1 MFQSGYEIA
10 DQGVEQNEQWLGRC
24 TISLLRHEEYLTYL
38 RICDPVS
45 SLEWDA
51 ARAPL
56 ACPVACQRLERDYRI
71 PLDPEWAVIPI
82 AFIHT
87 VEGPMVIYPRSI
99 NARDA
104 FADSKPS
111 LPRFLQLAVGA
122 AYALASS
129 HAAGVIH
136 GNLTPDH
143 ITLDEQGV
151 RLNFF
156 KSLDTKAL
164 MERGFSESQ
173 WPYLSPE
180 QLHSEYAIREVC
192 SDIYS
197 LGAILYEVLVQKLP
211 LEAESLVKWLHVHA
225 AVQPPAPSELNQQIP
240 RMLSRILLKCL
251 AKEPGDRYQRAE
263 TLAADLSFC
272 IEQLDGHGHIEEFEL
287 GLLDQSIQL
296 SRLTSLIGRK
306 GELNQLC
313 TSYEIALQTGQSGV
327 VVVSGLPGEGKSTL
341 IKHWLTV
348 ISPSYWAIGKSRS
361 LQREIPYAPFRQ
373 ILSSLAKVLSVKSFE
388 EVELF
393 KKKLNKK
400 LDGRGRFVVEL
411 CPAFESLLGPTN
423 EQAVASAYYAMIRAN
438 QTLLDVLEVFASMG
452 QPLVLFFDD
461 LQWADDSTLS
471 LLKTFLAA
479 APANVLLVMAH
490 RTAAASRLTASD
502 GLLCPANLLS
512 FENAHTIVLTPFTVE
527 AVGQLLAERLR
538 MSTGEVSEIA
548 SLVHFK
554 TAGNPFFIVQILRA
568 LVDDKLMIFDGQK
581 RKWHWTLEDVARH
594 RYADNVADLM
604 VHRLNRLPVD
614 ERELMRL
621 ASCMG
626 ARADVLVL
634 RELCGLSTIAFTKV
648 LTTLVDSGLLMHKSS
663 ALIFPHDR
671 IQEAA
676 YSLTPLEA
684 RPALHGR
691 FASLMLKL
699 SGAGFTRVV
708 FEIANQIQWSVP
720 EHPFV
725 DQECEA
731 IGVLV
736 DAARQA
742 RNAGA
747 VKQASDY
754 LATADMLLGGDLRP
768 DLYSLA
774 FSVRWQATE
783 CSLLLADLD
792 QAEELIAECF
802 LYAGSA
808 LEQASTYR
816 LVATL
821 KTLRSDHEGAISA
834 ALDGLTLLGSP
845 LQRKPTEADQDEIYQ
860 RIRGLIGQRRI
871 ASLSALPRMDQPDI
885 EVAMEL
891 LSTLISSFFVHDGMG
906 FMHLAKMVEL
916 TLLHGTCPSS
926 CYGLAWF
933 GVMIASRYEE
943 YKDGHAFVQ
952 LAIDIG
958 GLRGYEAGRT
968 STLLAL
974 DQVSPWTMPLDFA
987 KQQALKAFD
996 LGSQGEDLVMACY
1009 AVTHLGADLFVM
1021 GEPLQTVLDE
1031 LDRGLTFI
1039 RKFGYLDVEL
1049 IVEAQRKFALNMQ
1062 SCELS
1067 NSISTEG
1074 QMPLPDELPGEDEVS
1089 APTQFWTLLY
1099 SGMSACLMGNA
1110 EFAIRQ
1116 FEAAA
1121 PSIWS
1126 VAAHINLSNY
1136 YLYYSLA
1143 LGHPQAL
1150 GDVEPKLALLVKHR
1164 RHFALWAKLNP
1175 STFRHK
1181 LLIIDGLIARLE
1193 KQDILAIRH
1202 FDHAAIAA
1210 TATGFVHEQAMANEQ
1225 LALTCIPTG
1234 LISGANLH
1242 LRIARDCYRL
1252 WGAHAK
1258 VYQMEREHSFLAIDP
1273 IQEQSRTTVQVQL
1286 DMEAGIGVAKAVS
1299 EEVHVDRLVETLM
1312 TQLILYAGADQGALV
1327 MVDGAVLKV
1336 AAHAKVEGGQVISSS
1351 ESLQT
1356 ALNDVP
1362 MSVLYA
1368 TVRSCKPLVI
1378 DDASRHCP
1386 SAHRSDFVNR
1396 DAKSV
1401 LCLPVIRQGNLL
1413 ALLYL
1418 ENRQISRLFD
1428 QKKLAML
1435 EVLGSQA
1442 AVSLH
1447 IARTY
1452 AHALE
1457 ESRLRANTE
1466 MELSSLQAELARSS
1480 HLAVLGELAAS
1491 IAHEIS
1497 QPLLSI
1503 MSNSSASLRWLK
1515 HETPYVEEAISGL
1528 EDIAEDSQRAAD
1540 ILRALRALAAQA
1552 PMQIA
1557 EISVDKI
1564 MRDVL
1569 RLLLPKL
1576 TASGI
1581 HVDLGLSATM
1591 LIPGDQVQIQQLLF
1605 NLISNAVDAMTPHRK
1620 EGRLLVIRTERVED
1634 WLQASIQDNGP
1645 GIPTEDQEKVFEAFF
1660 TTKGSGMGMGLA
1672 ICKSIVGAHKG
1683 CLEVDPSYSSG
1694 CRMRFRL
1701 PTCSVIGTAAE

>member
-1 MFQSGYEIA
+1 MFQSGYEIV
-10 DQGVEQNEQWLGRC
+10 DLGVEQNEKWLNQC
-24 TISLLRHEEYLTYL
+24 TLTLVRHEEYLTYL
-38 RICDPVS
+38 RIIDPVS
-45 SLEWDA
+45 SQEWDA

-56 ACPVACQRLERDYRI
+56 ACPIACQRLERDYRI
-71 PLDPEWAVIPI
+71 PLDPEWAVIPA
-82 AFIHT
+82 AFTHT
-87 VEGPMVIYPRSI
+87 VEGPMVIYPRVPTLRETFLGSE
-99 NARDA
+99 
-104 FADSKPS
+104 FS
-111 LPRFLQLAVGA
+111 LSRFLQLASGA
-122 AYALASS
+122 AYALAKS

-136 GNLTPDH
+136 GNLTPEH
-143 ITLDEQGV
+143 ITVDEQGV

-156 KSLDTKAL
+156 KSLDTTAL
-164 MERGFSESQ
+164 MERGFSELQ

-180 QLHSEYAIREVC
+180 QLHSEFAIREVC

-197 LGAILYEVLVQKLP
+197 LGAVLYEAIVQKLP
-211 LEAESLVKWLHVHA
+211 LEAQSLVQWLHVHA
-225 AVQPPAPSELNQQIP
+225 AVQPPAPCEMNPQIP
-240 RMLSRILLKCL
+240 DMLSRILLKCL
-251 AKEPGDRYQRAE
+251 AKEPGDRYQRAD

-272 IEQLDGHGHIEEFEL
+272 VEQLDKHGQIDEFEL
-287 GLLDQSIQL
+287 AMLDQSIQL
-296 SRLTSLIGRK
+296 SMLTTLIGRDD
-306 GELNQLC
+306 ELNQISA
-313 TSYEIALQTGQSGV
+313 SYVRVLESAQSNV

-341 IKHWLTV
+341 VRHWLSEA
-348 ISPSYWAIGKSRS
+348 SPTYWAIGKSRS
-361 LQREIPYAPFRQ
+361 LQREIPYAPFRR
-373 ILSSLAKVLSVKSFE
+373 ILASLAKVLSVQSFQE
-388 EVELF
+388 LELF
-393 KKKLNKK
+393 KEKLAKKQ
-400 LDGRGRFVVEL
+400 DGRGRLVVEL
-411 CPAFESLLGPTN
+411 CPAFENILGPTK
-423 EQAVASAYYAMIRAN
+423 ELAIVSADHATARAN

-461 LQWADDSTLS
+461 LQWGDDSTLS
-471 LLKTFLAA
+471 LLKAFLATP
-479 APANVLLVMAH
+479 PANVLLILAH
-490 RTAAASRLTASD
+490 RTAATSKLTAPS
-502 GLLCPANLLS
+502 GLLYQPNLLH
-512 FENAHTIVLTPFTVE
+512 FANAQNVVLSPFTVD
-527 AVGQLLAERLR
+527 AVAQLLAERLR
-538 MSTGEVSEIA
+538 MQVLDVSEIA
-548 SLVHFK
+548 NLVHFK

-568 LVDDKLMIFDGQK
+568 LVDDNLLVFDGQK
-581 RKWHWTLEDVARH
+581 RSWHWILEDVARH

-604 VHRLNRLPVD
+604 VHRLNRLPVA

-626 ARADVLVL
+626 ARADEFVL
-634 RELCGLSTIAFTKV
+634 RKLCGLTSIAFTKV
-648 LTTLVDSGLLMHKSS
+648 LGTLVDAGLLMHKSS

-671 IQEAA
+671 IHEAA
-676 YSLTPLEA
+676 YGLTPVEA
-684 RPALHGR
+684 RPALHGQV
-691 FASLMLKL
+691 ASLMLRL
-699 SGAGFTRVV
+699 CGAGFKSAV

-720 EHPFV
+720 DHLFL
-725 DQECEA
+725 DQEIEA
-731 IGVLV
+731 IGILV
-736 DAARQA
+736 DAAKQA

-754 LATADMLLGGDLRP
+754 LATADKLLGANQRCELHN
-768 DLYSLA
+768 LA

-783 CSLLLADLD
+783 CSLLLAALD
-792 QAEELIAECF
+792 RAEELIAECF
-802 LYAGSA
+802 FYAGSA
-808 LEQASTYR
+808 LERASTHR

-834 ALDGLTLLGSP
+834 ALAGLDLLESP
-845 LQRKPTEADQDEIYQ
+845 LTRKPTEADQDKLYRQ
-860 RIRGLIGQRRI
+860 IRKMIVHRPI
-871 ASLSALPRMDQPDI
+871 ASLTSLPRMERPDI

-891 LSTLISSFFVHDGMG
+891 LSTLISSFFVNDGMG

-916 TLLHGTCPSS
+916 TLLHGVCPSS

-933 GVMIASRYEE
+933 GVMIASRYEA
-943 YKDGHAFVQ
+943 YRDGHAFVQ
-952 LAIDIG
+952 LALDIG
-958 GLRGYEAGRT
+958 ELHGYEAGRT
-968 STLLAL
+968 SALLAL
-974 DQVSPWTMPLDFA
+974 DQVSPWTLPLDFA
-987 KQQALKAFD
+987 KQQARKAFD

-1021 GEPLQTVLDE
+1021 GEPLQSVLDE
-1031 LDRGLTFI
+1031 LEYGLLFI
-1039 RKFGYLDVEL
+1039 RKYGYFDVEL
-1049 IVEAQRKFALNMQ
+1049 IVQAQRKFAIEMQ
-1062 SCELS
+1062 TYQQSERVDGVAVVCLES
-1067 NSISTEG
+1067 GSQIADDIS
-1074 QMPLPDELPGEDEVS
+1074 P
-1089 APTQFWTLLY
+1089 PTRFWMLLY
-1099 SGMSACLMGNA
+1099 SGMAACLMGDA
-1110 EFAIRQ
+1110 EHAIEQ

-1121 PSIWS
+1121 PSLWS

-1143 LGHPQAL
+1143 LGHPQAK
-1150 GDVEPKLALLVKHR
+1150 GDVESKLAILANHR

-1210 TATGFVHEQAMANEQ
+1210 TATGFVHEQAIANEQ

-1258 VYQMEREHSFLAIDP
+1258 VEQMEREHSFLAIDP

-1312 TQLILYAGADQGALV
+1312 TQLIHYAGADQGALV

-1336 AAHAKVEGGQVISSS
+1336 AAYAKVEGGKVVSSS
-1351 ESLQT
+1351 K
-1356 ALNDVP
+1356 ALHTTLNELP

-1378 DDASRHCP
+1378 DDASRQCP
-1386 SAHRSDFVNR
+1386 EAHRSDFVNR
-1396 DAKSV
+1396 ESKSV

-1418 ENRQISRLFD
+1418 ENAQISRLFD

-1447 IARTY
+1447 VASIY

-1457 ESRLRANTE
+1457 ESRLRAKTE
-1466 MELSSLQAELARSS
+1466 MELSSLQAELERSS

-1515 HETPYVEEAISGL
+1515 HETPHLPEAIAGL
-1528 EDIAEDSQRAAD
+1528 QDIAEDSQRAGG
-1540 ILRALRALAAQA
+1540 ILRALRALAAQV
-1552 PMQIA
+1552 PMQIS
-1557 EISVDKI
+1557 EVSIDKI
-1564 MRDVL
+1564 VRDVL
-1569 RLLLPKL
+1569 RLLQPKL
-1576 TASGI
+1576 ASNEI
-1581 HVDLGLSATM
+1581 DVDVVMSASV

-1605 NLISNAVDAMTPHRK
+1605 NLISNAVDAMIPHRN
-1620 EGRLLVIRTERVED
+1620 EGRQLVIRTACDEE
-1634 WLQASIQDNGP
+1634 WLEGSIQDSGP
-1645 GIPTEDQEKVFEAFF
+1645 GISGDNQEKVFEPFF

-1672 ICKSIVGAHKG
+1672 ICKSIVRAHQG
-1683 CLEVDPSYSSG
+1683 CLEVDSTYSQG
-1694 CRMRFRL
+1694 CRIRFRL
-1701 PTCSVIGTAAE
+1701 PTRRLSDTGS

>member
-1 MFQSGYEIA
+1 MFQSGHDVTDI
-10 DQGVEQNEQWLGRC
+10 GVEQNEKWLDQC
-24 TISLLRHEEYLTYL
+24 ALTLMRHEEYLTYL
-38 RICDPVS
+38 RIIDPLS

-56 ACPVACQRLERDYRI
+56 ACPVSCQRLERDFRI
-71 PLDPEWAVIPI
+71 PLDPEWAVIPA
-82 AFIHT
+82 AFTHT
-87 VEGPMVIYPRSI
+87 VEGPMVIYPRVS
-99 NARDA
+99 NMRET
-104 FADSKPS
+104 FLGSEFS
-111 LPRFLQLAVGA
+111 LSRFLQLASGA
-122 AYALASS
+122 AHALAKS

-143 ITLDEQGV
+143 ITAEEQGV

-156 KSLDTKAL
+156 KSLDTTAL

-180 QLHSEYAIREVC
+180 QLHSEFAIREVC

-197 LGAILYEVLVQKLP
+197 LGAVLYEAVVQKLP
-211 LEAESLVKWLHVHA
+211 LEAKSLVQWLHVHA
-225 AVQPPAPSELNQQIP
+225 AVQPPAPSEMNPQIP
-240 RMLSRILLKCL
+240 GMLSRILMKCL
-251 AKEPGDRYQRAE
+251 AKEPGARYQRAD
-263 TLAADLSFC
+263 TLAADLTFC
-272 IEQLDGHGHIEEFEL
+272 AEQLDRHGQIDEFEL
-287 GLLDQSIQL
+287 AMLDQSIQL
-296 SRLTSLIGRK
+296 SMMTTLIGRDE
-306 GELNQLC
+306 ELNQISSCYGEVLE
-313 TSYEIALQTGQSGV
+313 SAQSNV

-341 IKHWLTV
+341 VRHWLSEA
-348 ISPSYWAIGKSRS
+348 SPSYWAIGKSRS

-373 ILSSLAKVLSVKSFE
+373 ILSSLAKMLSVQSFQDID
-388 EVELF
+388 LF
-393 KKKLNKK
+393 KNKLAKK
-400 LDGRGRFVVEL
+400 LDGRERLVAEL
-411 CPAFESLLGPTN
+411 CPELGEMLGAIK
-423 EQAVASAYYAMIRAN
+423 EQAVVSAYHATTRAN
-438 QTLLDVLEVFASMG
+438 QTLLDVLEVFAGMG

-461 LQWADDSTLS
+461 LQWADDSTIS
-471 LLKTFLAA
+471 LLKAFLAT
-479 APANVLLVMAH
+479 PPTNVLLILAH
-490 RTAAASRLTASD
+490 RTAATSKLTAPS
-502 GLLCPANLLS
+502 GLLYQPNLVN
-512 FENAHTIVLTPFTVE
+512 FENAQNVVLSPFSVE
-527 AVGQLLAERLR
+527 AVAQLLAERLR
-538 MSTGEVSEIA
+538 AQARDVSEIA
-548 SLVHFK
+548 NLIHFK

-568 LVDDKLMIFDGQK
+568 LVEDKLLIFDGQK
-581 RKWHWTLEDVARH
+581 RAWHWILEDVARH

-604 VHRLNRLPVD
+604 VHRLNRLPVA

-626 ARADVLVL
+626 LRADELVL
-634 RELCGLSTIAFTKV
+634 RNLSGFASVAFTKV
-648 LTTLVDSGLLMHKSS
+648 LGSLVDAGLLMHKSS

-671 IQEAA
+671 IHEAA
-676 YSLTPLEA
+676 YGLTSVEA
-684 RPALHGR
+684 RPALHGQV
-691 FASLMLKL
+691 ASLMLKL
-699 SGAGFTRVV
+699 RGAGFKSAV
-708 FEIANQIQWSVP
+708 FEIANQIQWSAP
-720 EHPFV
+720 DYSHI
-725 DQECEA
+725 DQENEA

-736 DAARQA
+736 DAAKQA

-754 LATADMLLGGDLRP
+754 LATADKLLGANQRHELHK
-768 DLYSLA
+768 LA

-792 QAEELIAECF
+792 RADALIADCF
-802 LYAGSA
+802 FYAESA
-808 LEQASTYR
+808 LELARTHR

-821 KTLRSDHEGAISA
+821 KTLRSDHEAAISA
-834 ALDGLTLLGSP
+834 ALEGLDLLGSSMK
-845 LQRKPTEADQDEIYQ
+845 RKPTEADQDELYRQ
-860 RIRGLIGQRRI
+860 IRKLIGDRSI
-871 ASLSALPRMDQPDI
+871 ASLTSLPRMDRPDV

-926 CYGLAWF
+926 GYGLAWF
-933 GVMIASRYEE
+933 GVMIASRYEA

-952 LAIDIG
+952 LALDVG
-958 GLRGYEAGRT
+958 ELHGYEAGRT
-968 STLLAL
+968 SALLAL

-1021 GEPLQTVLDE
+1021 GEPLSNVLDE
-1031 LDRGLTFI
+1031 LERGLLFI
-1039 RKFGYLDVEL
+1039 RKYGYLDVEL
-1049 IVEAQRKFALNMQ
+1049 IVQAQRKFAIVMQ
-1062 SCELS
+1062 TYPQSGSRVDRADVGCLEGRS
-1067 NSISTEG
+1067 HTADDIS
-1074 QMPLPDELPGEDEVS
+1074 P
-1089 APTQFWTLLY
+1089 PTRFWMLLY
-1099 SGMSACLMGNA
+1099 SGMAACLLGDA
-1110 EFAIRQ
+1110 DYAIEQ

-1121 PSIWS
+1121 PSLWS

-1143 LGHPQAL
+1143 LGHPQAT
-1150 GDVEPKLALLVKHR
+1150 GDVGSKLSILAKHR

-1175 STFRHK
+1175 GTFRHK

-1210 TATGFVHEQAMANEQ
+1210 TATGFVHEQAIANEQ

-1258 VYQMEREHSFLAIDP
+1258 AEQMEREHSFLAIDP

-1336 AAHAKVEGGQVISSS
+1336 AAHAKVEGGKVISSS
-1351 ESLQT
+1351 KALQT
-1356 ALNDVP
+1356 TINDLP

-1368 TVRSCKPLVI
+1368 TVRSSKPLVI

-1386 SAHRSDFVNR
+1386 EAHRSDFINR
-1396 DAKSV
+1396 ESKSV
-1401 LCLPVIRQGNLL
+1401 LCLPVIRQGTLL

-1418 ENRQISRLFD
+1418 ENGQISRLFD

-1447 IARTY
+1447 VASIY

-1457 ESRLRANTE
+1457 ESRLRAQTE
-1466 MELSSLQAELARSS
+1466 MELSSLQAELERSS

-1515 HETPYVEEAISGL
+1515 HETPHISEAISGL
-1528 EDIAEDSQRAAD
+1528 QDIAEDSERAAG
-1540 ILRALRALAAQA
+1540 ILRALRALAAQV
-1552 PMQIA
+1552 PMQIS
-1557 EISVDKI
+1557 EISIDKV

-1569 RLLLPKL
+1569 RLLQPKL
-1576 TASGI
+1576 AANEIT
-1581 HVDLGLSATM
+1581 VDVVMSALN

-1605 NLISNAVDAMTPHRK
+1605 NLMSNAVDAMISHRN
-1620 EGRLLVIRTERVED
+1620 EGRQLVIRTACEED
-1634 WLQASIQDNGP
+1634 WLEGSIQDNGP
-1645 GIPTEDQEKVFEAFF
+1645 GISGDKQEKVFEPFF
-1660 TTKGSGMGMGLA
+1660 TTKSSGMGMGLA
-1672 ICKSIVGAHKG
+1672 ICKSIVNAHHG
-1683 CLEVDPSYSSG
+1683 CLEVDSSYSKG

-1701 PTCSVIGTAAE
+1701 PTRRLTDTGT

>member
-1 MFQSGYEIA
+1 MFQSGHEIA
-10 DQGVEQNEQWLGRC
+10 DLGVEHNEQWLSRC
-24 TISLLRHEEYLTYL
+24 TLALVRHEEYLTYL
-38 RICDPVS
+38 HIYDPVS
-45 SLEWDA
+45 GLGWDA

-56 ACPVACQRLERDYRI
+56 ACPIACQRLERDFRI
-71 PLDPEWAVIPI
+71 PLEPEWAIIP
-82 AFIHT
+82 AALIHT
-87 VEGPMVIYPRSI
+87 VEGPMVIYPHVPALRETFI
-99 NARDA
+99 EDH
-104 FADSKPS
+104 FS
-111 LPRFLQLAVGA
+111 LLSFLLIATEA
-122 AYALASS
+122 AHALASS

-143 ITLDEQGV
+143 IAISDQGV
-151 RLNFF
+151 KLNFF
-156 KSLDTKAL
+156 KSLDSRAL

-180 QLHSEYAIREVC
+180 QLHSEFSLREVC
-192 SDIYS
+192 SDVYS
-197 LGAILYEVLVQKLP
+197 LGAVLYEVLVQKLP
-211 LEAESLVKWLHVHA
+211 LEADSLVQWLHVHA
-225 AVQPPAPSELNQQIP
+225 AVQPPAPCDLNPEIP
-240 RMLSRILLKCL
+240 GMLSRILLKCL
-251 AKEPGDRYQRAE
+251 AKEPGDRYQRAD

-272 IEQLDGHGHIEEFEL
+272 LEQLNRHGCINEFEL
-287 GLLDQSIQL
+287 GLLDQSVLL
-296 SRLTSLIGRK
+296 STQTNLIDRQE
-306 GELNQLC
+306 ELQILSA
-313 TSYEIALQTGQSGV
+313 SYDRVLQSRHSEV
-327 VVVSGLPGEGKSTL
+327 VVISGLPGEGKSTL
-341 IKHWLTV
+341 VKHWLTEA
-348 ISPSYWAIGKSRS
+348 SPSYWATGKSRS
-361 LQREIPYAPFRQ
+361 LQREIPYAPLRQ
-373 ILSSLAKVLSVKSFE
+373 ILASLAKALAVKSFAE
-388 EVELF
+388 AELF
-393 KKKLNKK
+393 KEKLTRK
-400 LDGRGRFVVEL
+400 LDGRGKLVIDL
-411 CPAFESLLGPTN
+411 CPAFEEILGLTK
-423 EQAVASAYYAMIRAN
+423 EHAVLSAYHAMTRAN
-438 QTLLDVLEVFASMG
+438 QTLLDLLEVFASMG
-452 QPLVLFFDD
+452 EPLVLFFDD
-461 LQWADDSTLS
+461 LQWADDSTSS
-471 LLKTFLAA
+471 LLNAFLATP
-479 APANVLLVMAH
+479 PANILLILAH
-490 RTAAASRLTASD
+490 RTAATLKLTAPD
-502 GLLCPANLLS
+502 GLLYPANLHKFRNTQNVVLS
-512 FENAHTIVLTPFTVE
+512 PFTSDGVAE
-527 AVGQLLAERLR
+527 LLAERLR
-538 MSTGEVSEIA
+538 MEIHEVGEIA
-548 SLVHFK
+548 NLVHFK
-554 TAGNPFFIVQILRA
+554 TAGNPFFVVQILRA
-568 LVDDKLMIFDGQK
+568 LVDDKLLTFDGSN
-581 RKWHWTLEDVARH
+581 RVWHWVLEDVARH

-604 VHRLNRLPVD
+604 VHRLNRLPD
-614 ERELMRL
+614 AGRELMRL

-626 ARADVLVL
+626 TKADVLVL
-634 RELCGLSTIAFTKV
+634 RELCGLSSIRFTKV
-648 LTTLVDSGLLMHKSS
+648 MGTLVDAGLLMHKSA

-676 YSLTPLEA
+676 YTLTPLDA
-684 RPALHGR
+684 RPALHGQV
-691 FASLMLKL
+691 ASLMLKL
-699 SGAGFTRVV
+699 SGEGFKRAV

-720 EHPFV
+720 DHPFSEQAV
-725 DQECEA
+725 QA

-736 DAARQA
+736 DAAKIA
-742 RNAGA
+742 RGAGA

-754 LATADMLLGGDLRP
+754 LATADRLLGGYQRP
-768 DLYSLA
+768 QLHSLA

-783 CSLLLADLD
+783 CSLLLAELD
-792 QAEELIAECF
+792 HAEKLITECF
-802 LYAGSA
+802 LYANST
-808 LEQASTYR
+808 LEQASTHR
-816 LVATL
+816 LIATL

-834 ALDGLTLLGSP
+834 ALEGLNLLDCP
-845 LQRKPTEADQDEIYQ
+845 LQRKPTEAEQDELYR
-860 RIRGLIGQRRI
+860 RIRTLIGHRRI
-871 ASLSALPRMDQPDI
+871 DTLRALPRMDRPDI

-943 YKDGHAFVQ
+943 YRDGHAFVQ
-952 LAIDIG
+952 LALDIG
-958 GLRGYEAGRT
+958 ELRGYDAGRT

-987 KQQALKAFD
+987 RQQALKAFD

-1031 LDRGLTFI
+1031 LERGLLFV
-1039 RKFGYLDVEL
+1039 RKYGYLDVEL
-1049 IVEAQRKFALNMQ
+1049 IVQAQRQFAIDMQ
-1062 SCELS
+1062 
-1067 NSISTEG
+1067 TG
-1074 QMPLPDELPGEDEVS
+1074 QRYPRIVATQVADEVS
-1089 APTQFWTLLY
+1089 APTRFWMLLY
-1099 SGMSACLMGNA
+1099 SGMAACLMGDA
-1110 EFAIRQ
+1110 ASAIEQ

-1143 LGHPQAL
+1143 LGHPQAP
-1150 GDVEPKLALLVKHR
+1150 GEAESKLAILAIHR

-1210 TATGFVHEQAMANEQ
+1210 TATGFVHEQAIANEQ

-1258 VYQMEREHSFLAIDP
+1258 VDQMEREHSFLAIDP
-1273 IQEQSRTTVQVQL
+1273 VQEQSRTTVQVQL
-1286 DMEAGIGVAKAVS
+1286 DMETGIGVAKAVS

-1312 TQLILYAGADQGALV
+1312 TQLVLYAGADQGALV
-1327 MVDGAVLKV
+1327 MVDGAVMKV
-1336 AAHAKVEGGQVISSS
+1336 AAYAKVEGGKVVSSS
-1351 ESLQT
+1351 DDLHT

-1386 SAHRSDFVNR
+1386 DAHRSDFASR

-1418 ENRQISRLFD
+1418 ENTQISRLFD

-1466 MELSSLQAELARSS
+1466 KELSSLQAELERSS

-1503 MSNSSASLRWLK
+1503 MSNSSASLRWLR
-1515 HETPYVEEAISGL
+1515 HEAPRLPEAITGL
-1528 EDIAEDSQRAAD
+1528 EEIAEDSQRAAG

-1552 PMQIA
+1552 PMQIS
-1557 EISVDKI
+1557 EISIDKI

-1576 TASGI
+1576 TANGV
-1581 HVDLGLSATM
+1581 HVDLVMSAAS
-1591 LIPGDQVQIQQLLF
+1591 LVPGDQVQLQQLLF
-1605 NLISNAVDAMTPHRK
+1605 NLISNAVDAMIPHRK
-1620 EGRLLVIRTERVED
+1620 EGRLLVIRTVSDED
-1634 WLQASIQDNGP
+1634 WLEGTIQDNGP
-1645 GIPTEDQEKVFEAFF
+1645 GISGENLEKIFEPFF

-1672 ICKSIVGAHKG
+1672 ICKSIVGAHHG
-1683 CLEVDPSYSSG
+1683 CLEVDSSHSPG

-1701 PTCSVIGTAAE
+1701 PTRRPGETGT